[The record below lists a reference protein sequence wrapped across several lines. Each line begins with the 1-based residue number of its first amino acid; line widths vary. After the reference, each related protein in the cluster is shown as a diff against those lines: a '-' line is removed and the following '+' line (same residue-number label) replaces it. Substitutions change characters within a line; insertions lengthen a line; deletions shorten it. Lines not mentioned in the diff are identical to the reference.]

1 VDCGLWIDFQLDF
14 YDWRAT
20 RGTARCQKKREE
32 ERTKEV
38 VVFIDIL
45 FFEKEKATKSHTV
58 QYLYLKER
66 DEIGAT
72 NGKIYASLR
81 CVLAVYRYIFTSDNF
96 AKLSLHFGPEKDC
109 STFALS

>member
-1 VDCGLWIDFQLDF
+1 MIG
-14 YDWRAT
+14 T
-20 RGTARCQKKREE
+20 RGTARCQKKGEE

-72 NGKIYASLR
+72 NGKIY
-81 CVLAVYRYIFTSDNF
+81 V
-96 AKLSLHFGPEKDC
+96 LHFVAFLQFIGRY
-109 STFALS
+109 SRLIILQN